1 MSTIKSQLIQND
13 AFDLIISSENQQTTN
28 HIQNSS
34 YSISQ
39 SQSTF
44 EAQTTTSSIS
54 NNQNSESTSS
64 MLTMNNSS
72 SQLNWNS
79 RLNLLQQQ
87 ELLLK
92 ELDEIK
98 CAFHIRPYCAQI
110 EYTKSKLFAYFV
122 IKFDIIYHMYAPP
135 QPQQCQQT
143 SSSSTL
149 PPKIA
154 VTNSNSV
161 NKNNCILNC
170 LKIVYDSI
178 DGHSILIENSHRIL
192 DIDLSEWTLKRE
204 IYQVVLLLGL
214 FQLYFKGSLTYK
226 LRKASSLI
234 DSVKLY

>member
-13 AFDLIISSENQQTTN
+13 AFDLIISSENQQTN
-28 HIQNSS
+28 NIQSSS

-44 EAQTTTSSIS
+44 EAQITQTTSSIS
-54 NNQNSESTSS
+54 NNSESTSS

-79 RLNLLQQQ
+79 RINILQQQ

-135 QPQQCQQT
+135 QPQQCQQN
-143 SSSSTL
+143 SSSSSTTTL

-178 DGHSILIENSHRIL
+178 DGHSILIENNHRIL

-204 IYQVVLLLGL
+204 IYQVFLGL
-214 FQLYFKGSLTYK
+214 FHVYCKGSLTYK
-226 LRKASSLI
+226 R
-234 DSVKLY
+234 VFF